1 MRILGKV
8 AFCVAGLLFAAG
20 APALGKSRHI
30 AAALPETIRHVVA
43 GEATS
48 IPYGWAEFCARAEN
62 ASDCNVS
69 SVAAA
74 DAVMDEHAW
83 TIARRVNR
91 AVNTEIEPVSD
102 LENYGQAEYWAYPDN
117 GKGDCEDYVL
127 LKRRELIRQGF
138 PREALLIAVVR
149 DLAGEGHAVLML
161 KSTAGDYVLD
171 NKTNVIRAWNETG
184 YHFVKRQAQEN
195 PNVWVSLRAPDVTT
209 VASTGKSKR

>member
-1 MRILGKV
+1 MRIVFKV
-8 AFCVAGLLFAAG
+8 ALCVAGLLFAAG
-20 APALGKSRHI
+20 APAMAKSSQV
-30 AAALPETIRHVVA
+30 AALPPSIRHIVA
-43 GEATS
+43 AEATS
-48 IPYGWAEFCARAEN
+48 IPYGWAEFCARTEN
-62 ASDCNVS
+62 AGDCNVRS
-69 SVAAA
+69 LAAA

-102 LENYGQAEYWAYPDN
+102 LENFGQAEYWAYPDN

-138 PREALLIAVVR
+138 PREALLITVVR

-171 NKTNVIRAWNETG
+171 NKTNAIRAWSETG

-209 VASTGKSKR
+209 VASTRKR

>member
-1 MRILGKV
+1 MRIVFKV
-8 AFCVAGLLFAAG
+8 AFCVGGLLFAAC
-20 APALGKSRHI
+20 APAMGKSRQF
-30 AAALPETIRHVVA
+30 AALPPSIRHIVA
-43 GEATS
+43 AEATS

-62 ASDCNVS
+62 AGDCNVRS
-69 SVAAA
+69 LAAA

-127 LKRRELIRQGF
+127 LKRRELMRLGF
-138 PREALLIAVVR
+138 PREALLITVVR

-161 KSTAGDYVLD
+161 KSTVGDYVLD
-171 NKTNVIRAWNETG
+171 NKTNAIRAWSETG

-209 VASTGKSKR
+209 VASTRKR